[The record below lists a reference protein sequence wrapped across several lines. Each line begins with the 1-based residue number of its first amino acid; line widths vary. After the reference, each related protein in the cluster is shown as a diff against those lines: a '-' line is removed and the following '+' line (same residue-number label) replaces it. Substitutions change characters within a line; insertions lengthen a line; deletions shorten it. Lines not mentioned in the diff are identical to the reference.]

1 MLIDAVKGNSESSK
15 KIFLRNCYIS
25 YLKDQDK
32 KRAAEN
38 FEALYNFYRAVSV
51 SKNYQSKIMIT
62 RRSYVLFKIMEKALE
77 DENYKK
83 SGNFYTSN
91 FISQISN
98 TNDTGSKTIL
108 IMDDIVINGRTMQKY
123 YDKLKKLLEV
133 KYNGNCK
140 NINIKL
146 HAFLINEDAKCLNN
160 IKDHFINYE
169 DEVKVSEACWR
180 SVSDELNLFIA
191 VTNIGYTSYVDTVN
205 IRFKDIDKICELI
218 NRDSDYTRQ
227 TNTLFNRIDLKSY
240 IKELTASD
248 FQVFPEFYKLL
259 KRLGIVPFLR
269 LYFRTEMI
277 PGSNDN
283 EDASLNNNA
292 AVIPFA
298 YLPSIKKS
306 EFVSYSDVILSFLEK
321 YTQISKSIR
330 LNIKDIVDNI
340 NDKPDEEYIYLYEW
354 FTFIISK
361 LIETV
366 LKRSCILFDKDE
378 TYEPVPGIECIET
391 FNETYVE
398 SINFNDESSAF
409 EHEYYYKALKK
420 SELEQ
425 SSEKEC
431 VSKLKE
437 TRENCKNDKD
447 NISIEQCLRK
457 ALPEYLSEIRK
468 IDELRAQNMEER
480 LKGLRA
486 DDVYYIYNTELPMET
501 IIKVFINS
509 WDCGDGSGAP
519 KIFEYNNNEKIIST
533 SIING
538 EQIYRYIFDK
548 YPLESY
554 DFRLFYFNSI
564 RRGYTDLK
572 KFAEHMDKE
581 SKGSHHTKFLNY
593 FQDSFSEVAPQ
604 DLVAGISSAYAVNK
618 NDPHLKKN
626 FEEIMKYIGI
636 Y

>member
-1 MLIDAVKGNSESSK
+1 MVRDAVKGNSESSK
-15 KIFLRNCYIS
+15 KSFLRNCYIS

-32 KRAAEN
+32 ERAAGN
-38 FEALYNFYRAVSV
+38 FEALYNFYRAVYV
-51 SKNYQSKIMIT
+51 SNNYQSKIMIT

-83 SGNFYTSN
+83 NGNFYTSN

-98 TNDTGSKTIL
+98 TNDTDSKTIL
-108 IMDDIVINGRTMQKY
+108 IMDDIVINGRTMEKAH
-123 YDKLKKLLEV
+123 DKLKKLLMAKNKEN
-133 KYNGNCK
+133 YK
-140 NINIKL
+140 NIDIKL
-146 HAFLINEDAKCLNN
+146 HAFLINKGAKCLKN
-160 IKDHFINYE
+160 IEKYFIN

-205 IRFKDIDKICELI
+205 IRFKDIDKISELI
-218 NRDSDYTRQ
+218 NGDPCYTRQ
-227 TNTLFNRIDLKSY
+227 LNTMFNKINLNSY
-240 IKELTASD
+240 IKELTAVD
-248 FQVFPEFYKLL
+248 FQGFPEFYKLL

-306 EFVSYSDVILSFLEK
+306 EFVAYSDVILSFLKK
-321 YTQISKSIR
+321 YTQISETTL
-330 LNIKDIVDNI
+330 LNIKNIVDSI
-340 NDKPDEEYIYLYEW
+340 DYKPDEEYIYLYEW

-366 LKRSCILFDKDE
+366 LKRSCVLFDKDE
-378 TYEPVPGIECIET
+378 TDEPVSGIACTET
-391 FNETYVE
+391 FNETYVK
-398 SINFNDESSAF
+398 SIDFNGESSAF
-409 EHEYYYKALKK
+409 EHEYFYKAPKRWDV
-420 SELEQ
+420 EQ
-425 SSEKEC
+425 SCEKEC
-431 VSKLKE
+431 VSKLDEVKD
-437 TRENCKNDKD
+437 KQKDDKD
-447 NISIEQCLRK
+447 NTSIDQNLRK
-457 ALPEYLSEIRK
+457 ALPEYLSEVRK
-468 IDELRAQNMEER
+468 IDELRAQSIEER

-486 DDVYYIYNTELPMET
+486 DDVYYIYKTELPMEA
-501 IIKVFINS
+501 IMKVFINS

-519 KIFEYNNNEKIIST
+519 RIFEYNNEKIIST

-538 EQIYRYIFDK
+538 EQIYRFIFDE

-564 RRGYTDLK
+564 RHGYTDLK
-572 KFAEHMDKE
+572 KFAEYMDKE
-581 SKGSHHTKFLNY
+581 SDGSHHKNFLDY
-593 FQDSFSEVAPQ
+593 FQVSDGDSAPQ

-618 NDPHLKKN
+618 SDPNLKKN
-626 FEEIMKYIGI
+626 FEKIMKYIGLF
-636 Y
+636 